1 MASKSD
7 SDFKMVLDSCA
18 ESASR
23 GYKIASEKEKS
34 LDKALSV
41 AEERVLN
48 TLVDFRASPCESEK
62 VSEMLSEQLSDI
74 RSSLENLRI
83 AFHED
88 LMNLRENT
96 EKFSVTLFGRT
107 MAGKS
112 TLMEVLTE
120 GDGASIGKGAQRT
133 TRDIRKY
140 TWNDLAIT
148 DVPGIGA
155 FEGEEDDRLAFDA
168 AKTADL
174 ILFLLTDDAPQ
185 ALEAECFRR
194 VVELGKPVIIIMN
207 IKVSVAESKSIKLIE
222 RDIKRGF
229 DEDRLAAVRR
239 QFLKF
244 AEEYGQDWSDVPFV
258 NVHLKSAYIAQNT
271 DDEEKAET
279 FRLLSRID
287 SLKDIITN
295 EVRSR
300 GKFIRV
306 KTFVDIVANPMIQTI
321 DELTVD
327 SRLNR
332 SQAEVFDEKRLA
344 LVKWRRKFEKD
355 AKKRIEA
362 FMMKLKSELLLDIA
376 EFSEEHYNDK
386 YADMAWGE
394 LIKDKDIE
402 GRCKDLLDSLELEVD
417 DRIKETVREISSE
430 LQYVTV
436 NAVERNFLTQTI
448 IDSKRIVGWS
458 SLVVGGGLS
467 IASAIVSI
475 VGTEAAMAALGP
487 IGWIAAG
494 VGLISGV
501 TLLFLE
507 TRNTKE
513 LKARTKLENELAANM
528 DMTCDSI
535 WTQLEKNLSKLL
547 KGKLDLVT
555 GELGKIS
562 GVVTELGNTQEE
574 LAANLKE
581 QLIGVNMSLVQ
592 ETAGIIDGRQYI
604 DSKIS
609 KVARIPGITT
619 LLVTEEGVSIPEEF
633 REQLRSIL
641 GEEVLILPKQDSQT
655 KLLLASLEG
664 IVPKEDII
672 VNENEEVTIKG
683 DNKSQRT
690 IDRIRLMRQIVEDR
704 IIC

>member
-229 DEDRLAAVRR
+229 DEERLAAVRR

-672 VNENEEVTIKG
+672 VGENEEVTIRG
-683 DNKSQRT
+683 DNKTQRC

>member
-18 ESASR
+18 ESAAR

-194 VVELGKPVIIIMN
+194 VIELGKPVIIIMN

-229 DEDRLAAVRR
+229 DEERLAAVRR

-467 IASAIVSI
+467 IASAIVSF

-535 WTQLEKNLSKLL
+535 WTQLEKNLNKLL

-581 QLIGVNMSLVQ
+581 QLIGVNMSLVL
-592 ETAGIIDGRQYI
+592 ETADIIDGRQYI
-604 DSKIS
+604 DARIS

-655 KLLLASLEG
+655 KLLLSSLEG

-672 VNENEEVTIKG
+672 VGENDEVTIKG
-683 DNKSQRT
+683 DRKTQRS

>member
-18 ESASR
+18 ESAAR

-229 DEDRLAAVRR
+229 DEERLAAVRR

-619 LLVTEEGVSIPEEF
+619 LLVTEEGVSISEAF

-664 IVPKEDII
+664 IVSKEDII

>member
-229 DEDRLAAVRR
+229 DEERLAAVRR

-279 FRLLSRID
+279 FRLLSKID

-535 WTQLEKNLSKLL
+535 WTQLEKNLSKLI

-641 GEEVLILPKQDSQT
+641 GEEVLILPKKDSQT

>member
-18 ESASR
+18 ESAAR

-207 IKVSVAESKSIKLIE
+207 IKVSVAEFKSIKLIE

-229 DEDRLAAVRR
+229 DEERLAAVRR

-244 AEEYGQDWSDVPFV
+244 AEEYGQDWSDVPFA

-467 IASAIVSI
+467 IASAIVSF

>member
-18 ESASR
+18 ESAAR

-229 DEDRLAAVRR
+229 DEERLAAVRR

-467 IASAIVSI
+467 IASAIVSF

-574 LAANLKE
+574 LAENLKE

>member
-18 ESASR
+18 ESAAR

-229 DEDRLAAVRR
+229 DEERLAAVRR

>member
-18 ESASR
+18 ESAAR

-48 TLVDFRASPCESEK
+48 TLVDFKASPCESEK

-229 DEDRLAAVRR
+229 DEERLAAVRR

-271 DDEEKAET
+271 DDEEKAEI

-300 GKFIRV
+300 GKSIRV

-574 LAANLKE
+574 LAENLKE

>member
-18 ESASR
+18 ESAAR

-194 VVELGKPVIIIMN
+194 VIELGKPVIIIMN

-229 DEDRLAAVRR
+229 DEERLAAVRR

-417 DRIKETVREISSE
+417 DRIKETVREITSE

-467 IASAIVSI
+467 IASAIVSF

-507 TRNTKE
+507 TKNTKE

-535 WTQLEKNLSKLL
+535 WTQLEKNLNKLL

-592 ETAGIIDGRQYI
+592 ETSEIIDGRQYI
-604 DSKIS
+604 EAKIS

-633 REQLRSIL
+633 REKFRAIL
-641 GEEVLILPKQDSQT
+641 GEEVLVLPSQDSQT
-655 KLLLASLEG
+655 KLLLSSLEG

-672 VNENEEVTIKG
+672 VGENDEVTIKG
-683 DNKSQRT
+683 DRKTQRS

>member
-229 DEDRLAAVRR
+229 DEERLAAVRR

-402 GRCKDLLDSLELEVD
+402 GRCRDLLDSLELEVD

-672 VNENEEVTIKG
+672 VNENEKVTIKG

>member
-96 EKFSVTLFGRT
+96 ERFSVTLFGRT

-229 DEDRLAAVRR
+229 DEERLAAVRR

-619 LLVTEEGVSIPEEF
+619 LLVTEEGVSISEAF

-664 IVPKEDII
+664 IVSKEDII

>member
-229 DEDRLAAVRR
+229 DEERLAAVRR

-467 IASAIVSI
+467 IASAIVSF

-683 DNKSQRT
+683 DNKTQRC

>member
-1 MASKSD
+1 MILS
-7 SDFKMVLDSCA
+7 F
-18 ESASR
+18 
-23 GYKIASEKEKS
+23 YIFIKIIIVYFIINNGFLLKEKQGEGIDDHTQS
-34 LDKALSV
+34 
-41 AEERVLN
+41 
-48 TLVDFRASPCESEK
+48 
-62 VSEMLSEQLSDI
+62 
-74 RSSLENLRI
+74 NLRTFASI
-83 AFHED
+83 
-88 LMNLRENT
+88 L
-96 EKFSVTLFGRT
+96 GY
-107 MAGKS
+107 
-112 TLMEVLTE
+112 EVLWI
-120 GDGASIGKGAQRT
+120 SQK
-133 TRDIRKY
+133 
-140 TWNDLAIT
+140 
-148 DVPGIGA
+148 DVPIIMRSKTMENYVLYAHWSLKNYTITYELNGGTNNVNNPTEYTIETETITLQNPSKTGYT
-155 FEGEEDDRLAFDA
+155 FDA

-229 DEDRLAAVRR
+229 DEERLAAVRR

-467 IASAIVSI
+467 IASAIVSF

-535 WTQLEKNLSKLL
+535 WTQLEKNLNKLL

-633 REQLRSIL
+633 REQLRLIL

-672 VNENEEVTIKG
+672 VGENEEVTIKG
-683 DNKSQRT
+683 DNKTQRC

>member
-229 DEDRLAAVRR
+229 DEERLAAVRR

-467 IASAIVSI
+467 IASAIVSF

-592 ETAGIIDGRQYI
+592 ETADIIDGRQYI
-604 DSKIS
+604 DAKIS

>member
-18 ESASR
+18 ESAAR

-74 RSSLENLRI
+74 RSPLENLRI

-229 DEDRLAAVRR
+229 NEERLAAVRR

>member
-229 DEDRLAAVRR
+229 DEERLAAVRR

-394 LIKDKDIE
+394 LVKDKDIE

-672 VNENEEVTIKG
+672 VNENEKVTIKG

>member
-18 ESASR
+18 ESAAR

-229 DEDRLAAVRR
+229 DEERLAAVRR

-327 SRLNR
+327 SHLNR

-664 IVPKEDII
+664 IVSKEDII

>member
-229 DEDRLAAVRR
+229 DEERLAAVRR